1 MSGKPVLEKRRAKR
15 DIEVEERLADEYNR
29 VADRLTGS
37 ASLARISVSM
47 QLTVESWNAYSR
59 AADLLGLHRASFLEL
74 VARNVH
80 KFRFNAVPPGVE
92 DPAEDLP
99 HLLVR
104 SAAGRGATLQTSS
117 ATLSKFAKEN
127 LEARAAELK
136 TSMGHLL
143 DIIAA
148 VLPDIHLFD
157 LISNGPLDSPS
168 LAAAARALDG
178 TTDNDNEDKESP
190 DQLHDDRDDR
200 GDGGDEDRS
209 DGAGADGGDA
219 ERQKGALYR
228 RRRKQR
234 DGGDGDGAGGSD
246 D

>member
-104 SAAGRGATLQTSS
+104 SAADRGATLQTSS

-178 TTDNDNEDKESP
+178 TTDDNEDKESP